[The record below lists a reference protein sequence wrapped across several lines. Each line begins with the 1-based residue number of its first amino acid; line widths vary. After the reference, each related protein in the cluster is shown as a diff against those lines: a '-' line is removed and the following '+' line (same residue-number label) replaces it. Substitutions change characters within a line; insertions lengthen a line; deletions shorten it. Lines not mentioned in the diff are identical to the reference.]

1 MKNNTISLK
10 PIAICHTSTADAEIA
25 KSRRNVVVE
34 LEILEPFLD
43 ALQGIENYSH
53 LIIIFWM
60 HRVSKMPLVSHPRGD
75 KNVRKT
81 GAFAARGRN
90 HPNPVGLAVTELLS
104 VKNEV
109 LTVKGLDAFDGT
121 PVLDIK
127 PYDYYDI
134 VPDPKVPDWFKQK
147 SRIEC

>member
-25 KSRRNVVVE
+25 KSRRDVVVE
-34 LEILEPFLD
+34 LEILQPFLD

-53 LIIIFWM
+53 LIVIFWM

-75 KNVRKT
+75 KNLSKT